1 MKVIEA
7 NEGRKVEYEENGSWL
22 NFDDQISL
30 NLKRMEA
37 DHDVHVDITA
47 DAFGR
52 LQTGEGV
59 YYVAQL
65 TIPARQYDETEIENP
80 DYVEPGEGEEADEF
94 SGGHVNQTI
103 TKKDPV
109 PFSMD
114 NVTLTLYAL
123 KEGVL

>member
-7 NEGRKVEYEENGSWL
+7 NEGRKIDYEESGTWL
-22 NFDDQISL
+22 MFDDQISL
-30 NLKRMEA
+30 NLKKLEA
-37 DHDVHVDITA
+37 DNDVHIDISA
-47 DAFGR
+47 NAFGK

-59 YYVAQL
+59 YYVAQVL
-65 TIPARQYDETEIENP
+65 IPARQYEETEVKNP
-80 DYVEPGEGEEADEF
+80 DYVEPEDPEETDEF
-94 SGGHVNQTI
+94 GAGYVSRTI
-103 TKKDPV
+103 IKKDPV

>member
-94 SGGHVNQTI
+94 SGGHVNRTI

>member
-65 TIPARQYDETEIENP
+65 TIPARQYEETEIENP

-123 KEGVL
+123 KDGVL

>member
-1 MKVIEA
+1 MKVIDA

-22 NFDDQISL
+22 VFGDQISL
-30 NLKRMEA
+30 NLKKMET

-47 DAFGR
+47 NAFGK

-65 TIPARQYDETEIENP
+65 TIPARQYEDIEVENP
-80 DYVEPGEGEEADEF
+80 DDVEPLEDEEADE
-94 SGGHVNQTI
+94 SGAGHVNRTI
-103 TKKDPV
+103 TKKEPV

>member
-22 NFDDQISL
+22 IFDDQISL
-30 NLKRMEA
+30 NLKKLEA

-65 TIPARQYDETEIENP
+65 TIPARQYEETEIENP

>member
-52 LQTGEGV
+52 LQTEEGV

-65 TIPARQYDETEIENP
+65 TIPARQYEETEIENP

>member
-65 TIPARQYDETEIENP
+65 TIPARQYEETEIENP
-80 DYVEPGEGEEADEF
+80 DYVEPGEGEEADEL

>member
-59 YYVAQL
+59 YYVVQL
-65 TIPARQYDETEIENP
+65 TIPARQYEETEIENP

>member
-1 MKVIEA
+1 MKVNEA
-7 NEGRKVEYEENGSWL
+7 NEVRKVEYEQNGSWL
-22 NFDDQISL
+22 IFDDQISL
-30 NLKRMEA
+30 NLKKLET
-37 DHDVHVDITA
+37 DNDVHIDITA
-47 DAFGR
+47 NAFGK

-65 TIPARQYDETEIENP
+65 TIPARQYEETEIENP
-80 DYVEPGEGEEADEF
+80 DYMEPSEDEEADEF
-94 SGGHVNQTI
+94 GAGHVSRTI
-103 TKKDPV
+103 TKKNPV

>member
-7 NEGRKVEYEENGSWL
+7 NEGRKVEYEESGSWL
-22 NFDDQISL
+22 IFDDQISL
-30 NLKRMEA
+30 NLKKMEA

-47 DAFGR
+47 NAFGK

-65 TIPARQYDETEIENP
+65 TIPARQYEETEIGNP
-80 DYVEPGEGEEADEF
+80 DYMEPVEDEETGDPGA
-94 SGGHVNQTI
+94 GHVNRTI
-103 TKKDPV
+103 TKKNLV

>member
-65 TIPARQYDETEIENP
+65 TIPACQYEETEIENP

>member
-30 NLKRMEA
+30 NLKKMEA

-65 TIPARQYDETEIENP
+65 TIPARQYEETEIENP
-80 DYVEPGEGEEADEF
+80 DYVEPTEDEETGDPGA
-94 SGGHVNQTI
+94 GHVNRTI
-103 TKKDPV
+103 TKKVPV

>member
-37 DHDVHVDITA
+37 DHDVHADITA

-65 TIPARQYDETEIENP
+65 TLPARQYEETEIENP